1 MGYAGINGGLS
12 IIAVIIEN
20 QMESEVEIGTI
31 ADSTQ
36 RATYAY

>member
-1 MGYAGINGGLS
+1 MGYTSINGGLS
-12 IIAVIIEN
+12 ILAPLIEN
-20 QMESEVEIGTI
+20 QVESVEIGTI